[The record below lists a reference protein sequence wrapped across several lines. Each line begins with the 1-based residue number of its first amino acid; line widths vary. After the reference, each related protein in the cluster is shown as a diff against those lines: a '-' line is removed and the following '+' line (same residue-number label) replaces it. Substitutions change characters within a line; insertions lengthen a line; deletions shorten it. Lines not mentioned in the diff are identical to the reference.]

1 LPAYDQTLI
10 HIFITCASFW
20 VISNVMGV
28 LPQAPKIIIEVQRKR
43 SNEKITRRK
52 ISFPTYK
59 PHLFFFFSSLWT
71 PSTISYLFKKNL
83 NAIRAP
89 PEVLQIIFEL

>member
-59 PHLFFFFSSLWT
+59 PHLLFFFLLFGALLLFL
-71 PSTISYLFKKNL
+71 IYLKK
-83 NAIRAP
+83 I
-89 PEVLQIIFEL
+89 

>member
-1 LPAYDQTLI
+1 MWK
-10 HIFITCASFW
+10 SFW

-28 LPQAPKIIIEVQRKR
+28 LPQAPEIIIEVQRKR

-59 PHLFFFFSSLWT
+59 SHFFSSLWT
-71 PSTISYLFKKNL
+71 PSTIFLF
-83 NAIRAP
+83 I
-89 PEVLQIIFEL
+89 